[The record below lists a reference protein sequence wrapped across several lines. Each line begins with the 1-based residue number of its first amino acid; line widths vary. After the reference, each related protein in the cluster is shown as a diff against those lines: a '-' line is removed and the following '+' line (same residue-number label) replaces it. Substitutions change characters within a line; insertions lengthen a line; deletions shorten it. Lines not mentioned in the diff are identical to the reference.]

1 MLFPTNDFKKAVKCA
16 FYDKEI
22 GVRSVEIVTNNEGQ
36 RKKVLGDIKRT
47 FKGNA
52 QFSNRKVICEE
63 YGLKEDFDLSITA
76 DELVELNDVL
86 EYQGVNYTVTD
97 VLKFDTHNLIV
108 AVKYVS

>member
-1 MLFPTNDFKKAVKCA
+1 MLFPTNDFKKAVSSA

-22 GVRSVEIVTNNEGQ
+22 SVRSYEIVANKEGQ
-36 RKKVLGDIKRT
+36 KKKILGPVSRT

-52 QFSNRKVICEE
+52 QFSNRKVVSEE
-63 YGLKEDFDLSITA
+63 YGLKKDFDLSITTS
-76 DELVELNDVL
+76 EEVELNDVI

-108 AVKYVS
+108 AVKYVR